1 MLRQLRI
8 DEEAHRHLLL
18 FVDGDRHISAE
29 ELHEEALSIGFSVS
43 LATVYNTLHQF
54 TQAGMLRILPIE
66 GARTYFD
73 TNVSEHHHFFL
84 EEEGELVDTYLKL
97 DNEGDYV
104 LKQTPCAF
112 LAEDNTCN
120 IYEDRPSDCRRYPY
134 TDEDVLIKRVPLTL
148 KNATV
153 CPITFHVLERLQD
166 VARQAGGRAGH
177 IRLAS
182 TAGA

>member
-1 MLRQLRI
+1 MLPENWQKQAEENQKMYKRLLEKGDKNKILKALPNLHDEAFEQIDCLQCANCCKNHSPRFKNPDIKRIAKVLRI
-8 DEEAHRHLLL
+8 K
-18 FVDGDRHISAE
+18 
-29 ELHEEALSIGFSVS
+29 
-43 LATVYNTLHQF
+43 
-54 TQAGMLRILPIE
+54 
-66 GARTYFD
+66 
-73 TNVSEHHHFFL
+73 
-84 EEEGELVDTYLKL
+84 EGELVDTYLKL

-153 CPITFHVLERLQD
+153 CPITFHVLERLKEME
-166 VARQAGGRAGH
+166 G
-177 IRLAS
+177 L
-182 TAGA
+182 